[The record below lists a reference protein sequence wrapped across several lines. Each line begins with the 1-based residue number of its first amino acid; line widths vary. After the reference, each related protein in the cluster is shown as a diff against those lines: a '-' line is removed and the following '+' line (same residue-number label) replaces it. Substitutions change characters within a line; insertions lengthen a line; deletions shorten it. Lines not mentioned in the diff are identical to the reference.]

1 MKLTRSNTLVH
12 GAIAGILAGAVV
24 AIWFLVAD
32 LVSGEAFQTPSV
44 LANALIGRAGPATF
58 ALMAMYTLLHFGS
71 FALLGMGAASLLR
84 ATGLAPSLLL
94 GVLFGTGV
102 FDSVHYGTLLLTG
115 TGVLSVLS
123 PLQVLPA
130 NLLGGLV
137 MMAYLHRATHAE
149 TRLGLAVLRD
159 YPLGV
164 KGLVTGL
171 IGAGAVALCFFV
183 LDIVTGRP
191 FYTPAALGSLLFLG
205 ATSPTEVHVGVAV
218 IAAYTLLHLALF
230 AGMGVVLEWSASRL
244 ERAPGMWL
252 VALLAFITLEAL
264 FIGTLSPLSG
274 WVLGDLGYW
283 AVSVAN
289 LVAVAAMG
297 AWVWAT
303 HPLLRHELTDQPV
316 QTQV

>member
-1 MKLTRSNTLVH
+1 MKLARSNALVH

-24 AIWFLVAD
+24 ALWFLVAD
-32 LVSGEAFQTPSV
+32 LARGEPFHTPSV
-44 LANALIGRAGPATF
+44 LANALTGRTGPASF
-58 ALMAMYTLLHFGS
+58 GLLAMYTVLHFGS
-71 FALLGMGAASLLR
+71 FAVLGTTAAYLLR
-84 ATGLAPSLLL
+84 VTGLAPSLLL
-94 GVLFGTGV
+94 GVLFGIGV
-102 FDSVHYGTLLLTG
+102 FDSVHYGALLLTG
-115 TGVLSVLS
+115 TGVLSVLP

-149 TRLGLAVLRD
+149 TRLGPAVLRD

-164 KGLVTGL
+164 KGLVTG
-171 IGAGAVALCFFV
+171 IVGAGAVALCFLV
-183 LDIVTGRP
+183 LDIVRGRP
-191 FYTPAALGSLLFLG
+191 FYTPAALGSLIFLG

-218 IAAYTLLHLALF
+218 IAAYTLVHLALF
-230 AGMGVVLEWSASRL
+230 VGMGIVLEWSAARL
-244 ERAPGMWL
+244 ERVPGMWL

-264 FIGTLSPLSG
+264 FIGTLGPLSG

-297 AWVWAT
+297 SWVWVT
-303 HPLLRHELTDQPV
+303 HPRLRHELIDRPV

>member
-1 MKLTRSNTLVH
+1 MKLARSNTLVH

-24 AIWFLVAD
+24 ALWFLVVD
-32 LVSGEAFQTPSV
+32 FVRGEPFHTPSV

-58 ALMAMYTLLHFGS
+58 APLAMYTLLHFGS
-71 FALLGMGAASLLR
+71 FALLGIGATFLLH
-84 ATGLAPSLLL
+84 AIGLAPSLLL
-94 GVLFGTGV
+94 GALFGIGV
-102 FDSVHYGTLLLTG
+102 LDSVHYGALLLTG
-115 TGVLSVLS
+115 TGVLSVLP
-123 PLQVLPA
+123 PLHVLLA

-149 TRLGLAVLRD
+149 TRFGLAVLRD
-159 YPLGV
+159 YPLGL

-171 IGAGAVALCFFV
+171 VGAGAVALFFFV
-183 LDIVTGRP
+183 LDVLKGRP

-205 ATSPTEVHVGVAV
+205 ATSPIEVHVGVTV
-218 IAAYTLLHLALF
+218 IAAYTLFHLALF
-230 AGMGVVLEWSASRL
+230 AGMGVVLEWSARRL

-274 WVLGDLGYW
+274 WVLGGLGYW
-283 AVSVAN
+283 AVSAAN
-289 LVAVAAMG
+289 LIAVAAMG
-297 AWVWAT
+297 SWVWAT
-303 HPLLRHELTDQPV
+303 HPRLRRELTDRPV

>member
-1 MKLTRSNTLVH
+1 MKLARSNTLVH
-12 GAIAGILAGAVV
+12 GAIAGILAGALV
-24 AIWFLVAD
+24 ALWFLVVD
-32 LVSGEAFQTPSV
+32 LVSGEPFHTPSV

-58 ALMAMYTLLHFGS
+58 ALMVMYTLLHFGS

-84 ATGLAPSLLL
+84 ALGLAPSLLL
-94 GVLFGTGV
+94 GALFGIGV
-102 FDSVHYGTLLLTG
+102 FDSVHYGALLLTG
-115 TGVLSVLS
+115 TGVLSVLP
-123 PLQVLPA
+123 PLHVLPA

-164 KGLVTGL
+164 KGMVTGL
-171 IGAGAVALCFFV
+171 VGAGAVALFFFV
-183 LDIVTGRP
+183 LDIVRGRP

-218 IAAYTLLHLALF
+218 IGAFTLLHLAMF

-252 VALLAFITLEAL
+252 VALLTFITLEAL

-274 WVLGDLGYW
+274 WVLGGLGYW

-297 AWVWAT
+297 SWVWAS
-303 HPLLRHELTDQPV
+303 HPRLRHELTDRPV

>member
-1 MKLTRSNTLVH
+1 MKPAQSSTLVH

-24 AIWFLVAD
+24 ALWFLVVDVVNGA
-32 LVSGEAFQTPSV
+32 AFQTPAV
-44 LANALIGRAGPATF
+44 LANALIGRTGPASF
-58 ALMAMYTLLHFGS
+58 SLMVMFTLLHFGS
-71 FALLGMGAASLLR
+71 FALLGIAAAYLLS
-84 ATGLAPSLLL
+84 ALGLAPSLLL
-94 GVLFGTGV
+94 GALFGIGV
-102 FDSVHYGTLLLTG
+102 FDTVHYGALLLTG
-115 TGVLSVLS
+115 TGVLSVLP
-123 PLQVLPA
+123 PLHILPA

-159 YPLGV
+159 YPLWA

-171 IGAGAVALCFFV
+171 IGAGAVALFFLV
-183 LDIVTGRP
+183 LDIVRGRP
-191 FYTPAALGSLLFLG
+191 FFTPAALGSLLFLG
-205 ATSPTEVHVGVAV
+205 AASPTEVHVGVAV
-218 IAAYTLLHLALF
+218 IAAYTLVHLAVF

-244 ERAPGMWL
+244 ERTPGMWL
-252 VALLAFITLEAL
+252 VAVLAFITLEAL

-274 WVLGDLGYW
+274 WVLGELGYW

-297 AWVWAT
+297 SWVWAT
-303 HPLLRHELTDQPV
+303 HPRLRHQLIDRPV

>member
-1 MKLTRSNTLVH
+1 MKPARAHTLVH
-12 GAIAGILAGAVV
+12 GAIAGIAAGAVV
-24 AIWFLVAD
+24 ALWFLVVD
-32 LVSGEAFQTPSV
+32 LVRHEPFRTPAILAEALV
-44 LANALIGRAGPATF
+44 ANAGPATF
-58 ALMAMYTLLHFGS
+58 RLLAMYTLLHFGI
-71 FALLGMGAASLLR
+71 FALLGIGAAFVMR
-84 ATGLAPSLLL
+84 AIGLAPSLLL
-94 GVLFGTGV
+94 GALFGIGV
-102 FDSVHYGTLLLTG
+102 FDSVHYGALLLTG
-115 TGVLSVLS
+115 TGVLSVLP

-137 MMAYLHRATHAE
+137 MMTYLHRATHAE

-171 IGAGAVALCFFV
+171 VGAGAVAVFFLV
-183 LDIVTGRP
+183 LDIVRGRP

-230 AGMGVVLEWSASRL
+230 AGMGVALEWSASRL

-252 VALLAFITLEAL
+252 VALLALITLEAL

-283 AVSVAN
+283 AVLVAN
-289 LVAVAAMG
+289 LVAVVAMG
-297 AWVWAT
+297 SWAWAT
-303 HPLLRHELTDQPV
+303 HPRLRHELTERAVP
-316 QTQV
+316 TQV